1 MYHYMTKKKGSFALL
16 MILLVAEGVAG
27 VFFSLVMSSLVDSV
41 GKSGRDLLMA
51 LAGGVAYTVI
61 YILLMMGYHCHK
73 ASLIADARCRLKG
86 DIFSGIMGRSVAD
99 FDTGNS
105 GEYINGLS
113 NNLNLFEGVCFENII
128 GVLECVVSFG
138 AAAAICIAVQP
149 LMLVLMLALAFVTLG
164 TTKLTAGSLE
174 KSTERFARSAE
185 EYMAEIKD
193 DFGGFRLVRSF
204 GIIKSI
210 LEKHGQKNRQMEDAK
225 RENESR
231 RIVCICIGQFVGLL
245 STVLVMAAAAYLC
258 LQGMCS
264 VGMVIGFGHLIGK
277 VVAPVTAVPSIV
289 ANFRAA
295 RPLQRRFEALIA
307 RDGEAGR
314 EAAPEHVDGVAL
326 EEVSFGY
333 QEGQEVLH
341 GLSFRFDMGKHYAV
355 VGSSGSGKTTLMS
368 LLAGYYPAYSG
379 EIRFGGTR
387 LRDMGE
393 GGRSA
398 LIGVVSQDAF
408 LFNDTVENN
417 ITLYREYAPQEIR
430 RAVEE
435 AGLSGFVA
443 SLPEGLQTK
452 VDENGK
458 NLSGGEKQRV
468 SLARAILQKSRI
480 LLLDEFTANLDEQT
494 AGEIEQRLLSR
505 EDCLIIAVT
514 HRLKPETLRRYDDIL
529 VLAQGRIRA
538 AGSYDELA
546 AMGEAGVLGYQ

>member
-1 MYHYMTKKKGSFALL
+1 
-16 MILLVAEGVAG
+16 
-27 VFFSLVMSSLVDSV
+27 
-41 GKSGRDLLMA
+41 MA

-99 FDTGNS
+99 FDAGNS

-387 LRDMGE
+387 LRDIGE
-393 GGRSA
+393 SGRSA
-398 LIGVVSQDAF
+398 LIGVVSQEAF

>member
-27 VFFSLVMSSLVDSV
+27 VFFSLVMSSLVDSA
-41 GKSGRDLLMA
+41 GKSGGDLLMA
-51 LAGGVAYTVI
+51 LAGGIAYTIV
-61 YILLMMGYHCHK
+61 YILLMIGYHCHK
-73 ASLIADARCRLKG
+73 ASLIADARCCLKG

-99 FDTGNS
+99 FDAGNS

-149 LMLVLMLALAFVTLG
+149 LMLILMLALAFVTLG

-210 LEKHGQKNRQMEDAK
+210 LEKHGQKNR